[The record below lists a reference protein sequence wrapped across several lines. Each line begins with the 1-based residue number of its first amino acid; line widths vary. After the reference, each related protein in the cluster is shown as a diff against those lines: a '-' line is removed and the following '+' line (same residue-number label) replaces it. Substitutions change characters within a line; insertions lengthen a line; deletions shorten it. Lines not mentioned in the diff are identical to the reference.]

1 MTREEAKQY
10 LLNIANCMGTLTM
23 EYINESESEETRDK
37 MVEAVRVL
45 YEYKEV
51 SE

>member
-23 EYINESESEETRDK
+23 EYINEFESEETRDK
-37 MVEAVRVL
+37 MAEAVRVL
-45 YEYKEV
+45 YEYKE
-51 SE
+51 EE

>member
-23 EYINESESEETRDK
+23 EYINEFEPEETRGK

>member
-10 LLNIANCMGTLTM
+10 LLNIANCMGTITM
-23 EYINESESEETRDK
+23 EYINEFESEETRGK

-45 YEYKEV
+45 YGSKEV